1 MTRVPLQ
8 RGGTLN
14 MFLTMGSHARPM
26 VIRKRLRSV
35 LIPLALYGVSS
46 AVVGYFVVHAHSGAR
61 GLAARQSYEA
71 EIAELQ
77 GELKD
82 LKEIKAEWEHR
93 ISLMRAQSVDLDI
106 LEELARQEL
115 GFVHPND
122 VVVMLPQEK
131 R

>member
-1 MTRVPLQ
+1 MAEAGNL
-8 RGGTLN
+8 
-14 MFLTMGSHARPM
+14 
-26 VIRKRLRSV
+26 RKR
-35 LIPLALYGVSS
+35 
-46 AVVGYFVVHAHSGAR
+46 
-61 GLAARQSYEA
+61 
-71 EIAELQ
+71 
-77 GELKD
+77 